1 MPYQLKKR
9 HNISI
14 DEEEKEK
21 GKKKKKEKEG
31 VEEMAQPTRQPIYPP

>member
-31 VEEMAQPTRQPIYPP
+31 VEEKAQPTRQPMYPP